1 MFLAKSKEYNRI
13 FGGWTDIPLQVSGGR
28 KKGKGNSFLF
38 AKDEN
43 NQFLKIKCFKP

>member
-43 NQFLKIKCFKP
+43 N